1 MLGEMIF
8 EVVFNCVLI
17 FPGALMRWVI
27 GGCKRKFSVYLED
40 TELSSFFGIIL
51 FTLVVVFVA
60 L

>member
-17 FPGALMRWVI
+17 FPGAFVRWVF
-27 GGCKRKFSVYLED
+27 GGCKRKITVYLED